1 MWTDLLHKKE
11 KELKRYVHKS
21 GRIFSVINCRRKLY
35 FFDIYNYYRRKSII
49 TVNYNNDCGVST
61 YYIVLM

>member
-1 MWTDLLHKKE
+1 MQTDLLHKKE

-35 FFDIYNYYRRKSII
+35 FLIYIIIIEEKSII

>member
-1 MWTDLLHKKE
+1 MTLHKN
-11 KELKRYVHKS
+11 

-35 FFDIYNYYRRKSII
+35 FLTYIIIEEKSII